1 MYHSLIA
8 LSGVKELY
16 TVQARKLL
24 QRNLNKQRF
33 LGGEGVEDWRQLKTY
48 RLFLECCV
56 LGILLRDNTLMGAF
70 C

>member
-33 LGGEGVEDWRQLKTY
+33 LGGEGGG
-48 RLFLECCV
+48 RLAAIKNLQIISRMLCF
-56 LGILLRDNTLMGAF
+56 GYFAAG
-70 C
+70 